1 MIINM
6 NNTYIGNVVEEDGE
20 LLVTFPVE
28 LLSQM
33 GWDEGTL
40 VEWLIQED
48 RVVIKEVTDDKET

>member
-1 MIINM
+1 M

-40 VEWLIQED
+40 VEWLIQEE